1 MILYSR
7 SSTGT
12 LKYSVNDVF
21 EIVSL
26 MNQAVE
32 DVVMIHNIN
41 FNMLRCQKATW
52 WFWSNYLAAAHHQT
66 RGTAGTQKLT
76 IKEEEMSQRK
86 ANLYN
91 LNLGDVGL
99 VFQE

>member
-1 MILYSR
+1 
-7 SSTGT
+7 
-12 LKYSVNDVF
+12 
-21 EIVSL
+21 

-41 FNMLRCQKATW
+41 FNMLHCQKETW

-91 LNLGDVGL
+91 PNLGDVGL
-99 VFQE
+99 VFQEWCQPGQHTTEACVSWPRPSHLAHR